1 MPKNIKKEVS
11 KHKDV
16 SYTNKDFGSFKN
28 GLRRY
33 IATHFSDS
41 VVDVSDNSAAG
52 MLVDVAAYV
61 GDVMTYYLDHQF
73 NENSIETA
81 VESENIERFVREAG
95 LEISGPSPAIVE
107 VTFRIRVPAEIV
119 EGEYVPSSICLPVI
133 KRETIVSSISGV
145 SFTLMDDLDFTLVK
159 DDGSL
164 SAKYKIGQLSSGVP
178 LNFILELKGVCT
190 SSVTETETF
199 TFGEAAQ
206 PFRKVT
212 LGKTDVTEII
222 TVYDTDGDDYYEV
235 ESLTQDTVF
244 KRAPNSRKDS
254 EYAPERL
261 LIYHAPKRFITTRE
275 GTTGKTILRFGSG
288 DEQQFDEDIIPDPSE
303 HSVTL
308 YGDRQT
314 TSKITIDPNSFLNT
328 QTLGIS
334 PRNTTLTIKYRY
346 GGGVRHNVESGL
358 INSVDS
364 LITSFKA
371 GCPTSTAAA
380 VRASAVVT
388 NDKPAGG
395 GEDEPNIEELR
406 TLAILNKSS
415 QNRIVTREDLLA
427 RVYMM
432 PTNFGRVYRVS
443 VRDNP
448 NNPQAA
454 QLHIISRASNKTLML
469 SPDTLKQNLGNYLSK
484 FRIVSDAIDILDA
497 SIANIGINFSV
508 TILAD
513 RNPDT
518 VLNLINLK
526 LYEYFDIKNW
536 QIDQPIIVSEL
547 ENIILNTSGVV
558 GVMSLNFVGKSGTIE
573 RLVYSDYSYDPRRFM
588 DRGILF
594 PPRGGMFEVK
604 FPNEDIVGR
613 VT

>member
-1 MPKNIKKEVS
+1 
-11 KHKDV
+11 
-16 SYTNKDFGSFKN
+16 
-28 GLRRY
+28 
-33 IATHFSDS
+33 
-41 VVDVSDNSAAG
+41 
-52 MLVDVAAYV
+52 
-61 GDVMTYYLDHQF
+61 
-73 NENSIETA
+73 
-81 VESENIERFVREAG
+81 
-95 LEISGPSPAIVE
+95 
-107 VTFRIRVPAEIV
+107 
-119 EGEYVPSSICLPVI
+119 
-133 KRETIVSSISGV
+133 
-145 SFTLMDDLDFTLVK
+145 
-159 DDGSL
+159 
-164 SAKYKIGQLSSGVP
+164 
-178 LNFILELKGVCT
+178 
-190 SSVTETETF
+190 
-199 TFGEAAQ
+199 
-206 PFRKVT
+206 
-212 LGKTDVTEII
+212 
-222 TVYDTDGDDYYEV
+222 
-235 ESLTQDTVF
+235 
-244 KRAPNSRKDS
+244 
-254 EYAPERL
+254 
-261 LIYHAPKRFITTRE
+261 
-275 GTTGKTILRFGSG
+275 
-288 DEQQFDEDIIPDPSE
+288 
-303 HSVTL
+303 
-308 YGDRQT
+308 
-314 TSKITIDPNSFLNT
+314 
-328 QTLGIS
+328 
-334 PRNTTLTIKYRY
+334 
-346 GGGVRHNVESGL
+346 
-358 INSVDS
+358 
-364 LITSFKA
+364 
-371 GCPTSTAAA
+371 
-380 VRASAVVT
+380 
-388 NDKPAGG
+388 
-395 GEDEPNIEELR
+395 
-406 TLAILNKSS
+406 
-415 QNRIVTREDLLA
+415 
-427 RVYMM
+427 MM